1 MLTRA
6 ALAAEVKHGATLS
19 ESIMKETIGNFRSPE
34 YPLAIELQTLV
45 AVRECT
51 HQDMVPEKYRAL
63 KAADIEARI
72 NELLMMLR
80 QR

>member
-1 MLTRA
+1 MTRA
-6 ALAAEVKHGATLS
+6 ALSATVRHKTELNAD
-19 ESIMKETIGNFRSPE
+19 IVKETIANFRSPE

-51 HQDMVPEKYRAL
+51 HQDMVPDKYRGLA
-63 KAADIEARI
+63 AADIEARI
-72 NELLMMLR
+72 NELLSMLR